1 VNETSTSAARTSAA
15 IWLMA
20 AVFWLPAIAF
30 LSLRAALPWDGAWIS
45 LIAPR
50 PGQVTIM
57 RTTPGSALLEGDVIV
72 AVAGRDMGQ
81 ALRDAT
87 RRPWRVDRVL
97 ATEGPITYR
106 VMRGGRQVALMVS
119 PQPIGFVLP
128 LRRWGILLFGLVF
141 QLVGAFLLRRRPRD
155 PAVRTIFVTAACLL
169 SYSVTRAADLW
180 VSELF
185 SGPSWWLLLFL
196 SIVAN
201 AGWMLGLVRLS
212 LLFPRPHAWWA
223 RRRRWLIAL
232 TLTPAGWVAAATIV
246 TLTNPPDPLPGISRV
261 TYALLLAQLAWFVLA
276 AVFFGT
282 NYRALDAEDQQRAR
296 WVMLAFLSTLI
307 IGLALSILPDAFA
320 APARQPRLDPELAAL
335 RNNLIWVAALVIPFS
350 FAVAILRHRLF
361 DLDLVINRALVWG
374 ALTALTMGLYVLI
387 VGALSALFQAS
398 NSPLAFFLA
407 TGVVAVLFQPA
418 RQRLQ
423 RAVNRLMYGERDDP
437 YAVLSRLGHRL
448 GGALAADAVA
458 PAVVESIAAALK
470 LPYVALTTQTQHDAE
485 GSAGRFFA
493 GHSPSQQIGDES
505 TQNDIVGPLAAS
517 GAPPAYPLIHL
528 PLRHQGQPV
537 GELLLAPRSAGEP
550 LSALDRRL
558 LDDLARQAGVALY
571 AIAQTRQA
579 QRLAA
584 DLQHARERLVAAREE
599 ERRRLRRDLH
609 DGLGPALA
617 SLTLKVDAARD
628 ELNYDAS
635 SAAEMLTG
643 VKGDIQA
650 AVSDIRRL
658 VYDLRPPA
666 LDDLGL
672 AASLC
677 LLAERYQSANLTIT
691 CELPERLPALP
702 AAVEVAIYRI
712 TAEALTNVVRHAGAR
727 TCRVRLVVAE
737 RVELTISDDGRG
749 LPADAVAGVG
759 LISMRERAAELGGE
773 CAITSGAGEGTSVRV
788 WLPLPT
794 KDPESRL

>member
-1 VNETSTSAARTSAA
+1 LQHNDTIVNDLTSSRSRPAAA

-30 LSLRAALPWDGAWIS
+30 LALRAALPWDGAWAS

-50 PGQVTIM
+50 PGQITIV
-57 RTTPGSALLEGDVIV
+57 RTTPGSALREGDMIV
-72 AVAGRDMGQ
+72 AVAGRDVGQ
-81 ALRDAT
+81 ALRQAT
-87 RRPWRVDRVL
+87 RRPLSVDHTP
-97 ATEGPITYR
+97 ATEEPLVYEVSR
-106 VMRGGRQVALMVS
+106 DGRQLELLVS
-119 PQPIGFVLP
+119 RQPIRFVLP

-155 PAVRTIFVTAACLL
+155 PAARTIFVTAACLL

-201 AGWMLGLVRLS
+201 AGWMLGLVRLA
-212 LLFPRPHAWWA
+212 LLFPRPHAWRA

-232 TLTPAGWVAAATIV
+232 TLTPAGWIAATTIV
-246 TLTNPPDPLPGISRV
+246 TLTHLPDPLPGISRV

-276 AVFFGT
+276 AIFFAT
-282 NYRALDAEDQQRAR
+282 NYRSLDADDQQRAR

-307 IGLALSILPDAFA
+307 MGLALSILPDAFA
-320 APARQPRLDPELAAL
+320 APARQPRLDPELATL

-361 DLDLVINRALVWG
+361 DIDLAINRALVWG

-387 VGALSALFQAS
+387 VGALSGLFRAS

-437 YAVLSRLGHRL
+437 YAVLSRLGQRL

-470 LPYVALTTQTQHDAE
+470 LPYVALMVGSNGFNRSEQPAAE
-485 GSAGRFFA
+485 AATANHHGRSNGF
-493 GHSPSQQIGDES
+493 SRVEE
-505 TQNDIVGPLAAS
+505 PLAAW
-517 GAPPAYPLIHL
+517 GKRPAYPSSRL
-528 PLRHQGQPV
+528 PLTHQGQTV
-537 GELLLAPRSAGEP
+537 GELLLAPRGPGETFSP
-550 LSALDRRL
+550 ADRRL
-558 LDDLARQAGVALY
+558 LDDLAKQAGVALY
-571 AIAQTRQA
+571 AAQQTWQA
-579 QRLAA
+579 QRLAE
-584 DLQHARERLVAAREE
+584 DLQHSRERLVTAREE

-628 ELNYDAS
+628 ELSYDAA
-635 SAAEMLTG
+635 SAAAMLDG

-658 VYDLRPPA
+658 VYELRPPA

-672 AASLC
+672 VASLR
-677 LLAERYQSANLTIT
+677 LLVERYRGTNLTIA
-691 CELPERLPALP
+691 CDLPERLPSLP
-702 AAVEVAIYRI
+702 AAVEVAVYRI
-712 TAEALTNVVRHAGAR
+712 SAEALTNVVRHATAR
-727 TCRVRLVVAE
+727 TCGVRLTVAE
-737 RVELTISDDGRG
+737 RVELTISDDGCG
-749 LPADAVAGVG
+749 LPPDAAAGVG
-759 LISMRERAAELGGE
+759 LISMRERAAELGGD
-773 CAITSGAGEGTSVRV
+773 CVIASAPGAGTTVRV
-788 WLPLPT
+788 WLPL
-794 KDPESRL
+794 S